1 MVSVIMPLYNAESFM
16 RDSIESVCQQ
26 SYRNLE
32 IILVDDGSS
41 DNTYAIAQELAHSD
55 SRIVPI
61 TQPNAGPGA
70 ARNTGLSVAKGDF
83 ICFLDSDDKL
93 SPLAIEKMLAVVDE
107 ETDLVQCKAAQ
118 LNGGNII
125 DSDEWL
131 KSYIELDKLKAMR
144 DYLYNSKTIVRYAVW
159 AKLIR
164 RNAIDGIYF
173 PEMNNSED
181 VVFTT
186 YLIDRCRKIKYIP
199 DILYFNTVRDGSL
212 THTSVT
218 KKKIEA
224 KKKCSEM
231 IRNFIYAQGDYSE
244 FRSRADWSCFVTYIN
259 CAVEAKRNGIDGFT
273 PKEIKKA
280 VSALNLNTKV
290 LPARKF
296 MVYWGFMMVP
306 NFMIKMVCAKR
317 V

>member
-41 DNTYAIAQELAHSD
+41 DNTYAISQELSHND

-61 TQPNAGPGA
+61 TQSNAGPGA
-70 ARNTGLSVAKGDF
+70 ARNTGLRIAKGEF
-83 ICFLDSDDKL
+83 ICFLDSDDEL
-93 SPLAIEKMLAVVDE
+93 SPLAIEKMLVAVDE
-107 ETDLVQCKAAQ
+107 ETDLIQCKAAQ
-118 LNGGNII
+118 VDNDNII
-125 DSDEWL
+125 DSDNWSE
-131 KSYIELDKLKAMR
+131 SYIELDKFNAMR
-144 DYLYNSKTIVRYAVW
+144 DYLYNPKPIVRYAVW
-159 AKLIR
+159 AKLVR
-164 RNAIDGIYF
+164 RTAIKGLCF
-173 PEMNNSED
+173 PEMHNSED

-199 DILYFNTVRDGSL
+199 DTLYFNTVRDGSL

-224 KKKCSEM
+224 QKKCSEM

-244 FRSRADWSCFVTYIN
+244 FRSRADWSCFITYIN
-259 CAVEAKRNGIDGFT
+259 CAVEAKQNDLDGFT
-273 PKEIKKA
+273 PKEMKIA
-280 VSALNLNTKV
+280 ASALNMNTKV
-290 LPARKF
+290 LPLRKL
-296 MVYWGFMMVP
+296 MVYWGFMTVP
-306 NFMIKMVCAKR
+306 NLMIKMICAKR
-317 V
+317 A